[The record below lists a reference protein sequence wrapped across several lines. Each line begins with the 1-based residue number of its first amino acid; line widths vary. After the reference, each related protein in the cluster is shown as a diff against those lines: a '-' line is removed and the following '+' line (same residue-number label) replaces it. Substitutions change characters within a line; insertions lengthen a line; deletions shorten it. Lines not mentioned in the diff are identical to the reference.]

1 MYFLLALA
9 AVYFGFRLL
18 FRYVLPSYLA
28 RKMKDVQD
36 QMAQQQKDF
45 ERAHN
50 PKEEGETE
58 IIRDSDTNDSIDD
71 RPSYDDG
78 DYIDFE
84 EVE

>member
-18 FRYVLPSYLA
+18 FRYVLPGYLA
-28 RKMKDVQD
+28 RKAKEFQD
-36 QMAQQQKDF
+36 QMVQQQRDMQD
-45 ERAHN
+45 AHN
-50 PKEEGETE
+50 PREEGETE
-58 IIRDSDTNDSIDD
+58 IIRDSDGNEGIDD